1 MTQKVSID
9 VGVNSSGAAD
19 GIKKVDAAT
28 AGLEKRL
35 DGVNRTAAKAADQV
49 AKLEAVAI
57 RLSKAFAR
65 PVDDVSAAMGN
76 DRFERMRAGGGFGS
90 RRMKQFNSF
99 EDWFDN
105 HGATFQRQ
113 TDEQRHRQ
121 FILAG
126 AMRGTPFAGGGG
138 AIPPIGGAGGR
149 PGLTWEAY
157 AYAVT
162 HSFLPFRSFTT
173 TIDFDRGT
181 DFIVRSQREGGA
193 DSPYYAE
200 MSPRG
205 VY

>member
-1 MTQKVSID
+1 MSQEVKID
-9 VGVNSSGAAD
+9 VTANTTGAAD

-49 AKLEAVAI
+49 AKLEAVAS

-90 RRMKQFNSF
+90 RRMKQFSSF
-99 EDWFDN
+99 EDWFEN

-113 TDEQRHRQ
+113 TDAQRHRQ

-138 AIPPIGGAGGR
+138 GAIPPLGGAGAGGGGFFGR
-149 PGLTWEAY
+149 
-157 AYAVT
+157 
-162 HSFLPFRSFTT
+162 
-173 TIDFDRGT
+173 
-181 DFIVRSQREGGA
+181 GGGGFA
-193 DSPYYAE
+193 SGAGS
-200 MSPRG
+200 MAMG
-205 VY
+205 VFKGG